1 MKKIVLLFA
10 TTLLIGCASSPYM
23 KEGTSWLE
31 YNVGYSDFELGEN
44 KYKVSYTG
52 SVGDE
57 PTTVMKYTYRR
68 AKELCK
74 EKGFE
79 DYTASNATSSG
90 ITTGGGSVGH
100 TVFSTHT
107 HTVYSMDVECKKK

>member
-1 MKKIVLLFA
+1 MRKTILLLA
-10 TTLLIGCASSPYM
+10 ASLLMGCGPKPYM
-23 KEGTSWLE
+23 KEEPSWWSPG
-31 YNVGYSDFELGEN
+31 VGYSEFGIGEN
-44 KYKVSYTG
+44 KYKVSYMG

-68 AKELCK
+68 AKELCL

-90 ITTGGGSVGH
+90 LTSGGGGIGNTTFDAH
-100 TVFSTHT
+100 TR
-107 HTVYSMDVECKKK
+107 TVYSMDVECKRK